1 MKKLPSVMS
10 VSAIAPDSLRTRMLT
25 VAPDMVTPFDRAQH
39 MITRPSGVPAP
50 LYGAERVIALAPDVS
65 ASFYGTDRMLALAP
79 DTSASFY
86 GAVRRRRRSSGC
98 RGRHRRGGRSR
109 RIGGRPMMPAG
120 PRAGGQRNK
129 RIQAGN
135 AQTDFLHR
143 KLLLQKMFH
152 PKQFCAP
159 RFYFIR

>member
-1 MKKLPSVMS
+1 MS
-10 VSAIAPDSLRTRMLT
+10 IPAVTPGSLRTCMRAVSPDVIASLDSAKHML
-25 VAPDMVTPFDRAQH
+25 
-39 MITRPSGVPAP
+39 TRPSGIPASFGGTDCM
-50 LYGAERVIALAPDVS
+50 LALTPDVS
-65 ASFYGTDRMLALAP
+65 TPFGSTKRMLALTP
-79 DTSASFY
+79 NVSAALNC
-86 GAVRRRRRSSGC
+86 AVCRKGRCGRGNG
-98 RGRHRRGGRSR
+98 RGRDRSGGRSR